1 MRSNI
6 TTSIIFF
13 SPPNTH
19 RLRYFSLIPINL
31 ATLPPTTETVALST
45 KLSQMEEVWKD
56 PREEVREVDQRLEV
70 VLRRMNKVQELQ
82 NACRKLQREE
92 RVHIIDGTSGTVRES
107 SVVFKLLESVARRL
121 ETLVKIGRY
130 PLFQSEEEGISL
142 ATLSATCE

>member
-1 MRSNI
+1 
-6 TTSIIFF
+6 
-13 SPPNTH
+13 
-19 RLRYFSLIPINL
+19 
-31 ATLPPTTETVALST
+31 
-45 KLSQMEEVWKD
+45 MEEVWKD
-56 PREEVREVDQRLEV
+56 PREEVREIDQRLEV